1 MPLRLRGAGDGK
13 AVCFHPVTE
22 GTGTTRQP
30 AFMGLCPKPRSL
42 SNRGEWLQGKRPLP
56 GARFPSW
63 EPIAPSGLLGL
74 LSSRALSVPAVGRTR
89 NIRRKDARAIGESL
103 KESTFAQFNSVHFC
117 SARYTKISFQPSVV
131 GAAGNCAWRGWDSRS
146 KPRLPSKDFIPQS
159 LLPAPLWQAHL
170 DRFKTSWQTGMG
182 EPPNQYNSSMIRKF
196 SRSAARPACCQ
207 APAR

>member
-1 MPLRLRGAGDGK
+1 MRHRGTGGRRGAGRGLPLRLLGAGDGK

-117 SARYTKISFQPSVV
+117 SAR
-131 GAAGNCAWRGWDSRS
+131 
-146 KPRLPSKDFIPQS
+146 
-159 LLPAPLWQAHL
+159 H
-170 DRFKTSWQTGMG
+170 
-182 EPPNQYNSSMIRKF
+182 
-196 SRSAARPACCQ
+196 SRSATSRSSRNRDGLREGVQPGGG
-207 APAR
+207 PEGRTRDEE